1 MEETITA
8 LKEHYSGD
16 KAKPKSEETQQ
27 LRLTYASRTRLFLQ
41 TTCWLFV
48 QDPSSGAERKEGRA
62 SHKLCQA
69 FC

>member
-8 LKEHYSGD
+8 LKEHYGGD

-27 LRLTYASRTRLFLQ
+27 LRLTYASRPSLFLQ
-41 TTCWLFV
+41 TTCWLFA
-48 QDPSSGAERKEGRA
+48 QGPSSGAGRTGGPA
-62 SHKLCQA
+62 SHKLCQS